1 MSKPV
6 TATPNEN
13 EDDTHTEM
21 THDRARSIAEWTTLT
36 ISTLILLG
44 IVGAILWLSLTGAD
58 HPPRIVVDWNPDK
71 VRHEE
76 SGYYVEVVVRNEGNQ
91 TVENATIE
99 GRLAIPGE
107 DQESAELTIPFLA
120 GGDKAQCTLVF
131 RGDPASGELT
141 TGVTSYKKP

>member
-1 MSKPV
+1 LSKPV

-120 GGDKAQCTLVF
+120 GGDKAQGTLVF